1 MYQKVAKGRQLF
13 LRARK
18 LTLQAGK
25 IYSGFKLLKKM
36 WQVMLRERAG
46 HSITFPLETNGGLE
60 ERLGE
65 KALPTRVDTFIELDG
80 GFRWLGEELWSFQVM
95 VLDCKR

>member
-1 MYQKVAKGRQLF
+1 MVYHKVAIGHQLF
-13 LRARK
+13 HRARK
-18 LTLQAGK
+18 FTLQAGN
-25 IYSGFKLLKKM
+25 ICTGFKLLKTI

-46 HSITFPLETNGGLE
+46 HSITFPLETNAGLE

-80 GFRWLGEELWSFQVM
+80 GFRCL
-95 VLDCKR
+95 